1 MCDAGSRDHGS
12 YDMLAA
18 FPQEGRSPGR
28 GVRSSKP
35 PAIPRTDGHTETMM
49 HFAILIY
56 DEPHV
61 AALRDQYRQTHL
73 DYPKAFDAQTLF
85 AGPFTTDDESAD
97 LGSLRLIAFPDRAAA
112 DRHVTESPM
121 S

>member
-1 MCDAGSRDHGS
+1 M
-12 YDMLAA
+12 
-18 FPQEGRSPGR
+18 
-28 GVRSSKP
+28 
-35 PAIPRTDGHTETMM
+35 I

-61 AALRDQYRQTHL
+61 AALRDQYRRTHL

-112 DRHVTESPM
+112 DRHVTEEPYVTGGVQKRWRIHRWRLGRVM
-121 S
+121 DRFN